1 MAQIISIFGSNSNIS
16 NDLIEEVKNL
26 GKVIVDNGYI
36 ICCGGRDGIMAAI
49 AEGARSSKL
58 WTGKEIIGIIPSGD
72 KKDANRF
79 IDIVIPS
86 GLGLYRNMLVARA
99 GEACIAIAGGAG
111 TLSEIAFAWQIG
123 RPIAILGGSG
133 GWAER
138 LGGEKIDHRREMPV
152 VTLSS
157 VENAIEWIHETLN
170 D

>member
-16 NDLIEEVKNL
+16 NDLIENVKNL
-26 GKVIVDNGYI
+26 GKAIVDNGYI
-36 ICCGGRDGIMAAI
+36 ICCGGREGIMSAI

-72 KKDANRF
+72 KKEANPF

-86 GLGLYRNMLVARA
+86 ALGLYRNMLVARA

-123 RPIAILGGSG
+123 RPVAILDGSG

-138 LGGEKIDHRREMPV
+138 LGGEIIDHRRDEPI
-152 VTLSS
+152 VTLNS
-157 VENAIEWIHETLN
+157 VEHAIEWINEIVKK
-170 D
+170 